1 MKISF
6 LLHNG
11 YGIGGT
17 IRTTFNLAGALAGR
31 HDVEIV
37 SVLRHREQPHLTLD
51 PRVRM
56 RTLVDLLTEQ
66 DDPRHGRPSRVFPS
80 GDTRRAQ
87 YSELTDERIA
97 AALGSLDAD
106 VVIGTRAGL
115 NVHLAR
121 QAPDRVVK
129 VAQEH
134 LTLDSHPSRMRTAMR
149 RVYHRLDG
157 ITTVTEA
164 DAASYRRKMRLPRVR
179 VEALPNSVPEP
190 VLPPADGRA
199 RVVIAAGRLHKV
211 KRYDRLIESWAL
223 LAERFPDW
231 QLRIYGHG
239 PERDRLRQRIDELA
253 LNDQVFLMGPATPL
267 EAEWVKGSLAVMT
280 SEFESFGMTIVE
292 AMRCGL
298 PVVSTDCPNGPREII
313 EDGVDGLLVPVGDPR
328 ALAAGLERLMADE
341 ALRRRMGRQAL
352 ENAARFD
359 PVPVV
364 DRAEAMFEEL
374 VAARRGG
381 APRRAGGGRR
391 GLGAALVSRGH
402 AVRDLTLA
410 AGAATLKTVRRER

>member
-31 HDVEIV
+31 HDIEIV

-190 VLPPADGRA
+190 VLPPADGRT

-231 QLRIYGHG
+231 RLRIYGHG
-239 PERDRLRQRIDELA
+239 PERDRLRRRIDELA

-341 ALRRRMGRQAL
+341 ALRQRMGRQAL

-391 GLGAALVSRGH
+391 GIGAALVSRGH

>member
-37 SVLRHREQPHLTLD
+37 SVLRHRERPHLTLD

-56 RTLVDLLTEQ
+56 RALVDLLTEQ

-97 AALGSLDAD
+97 AALGTVDAD

-115 NVHLAR
+115 NIHLAR

-149 RVYHRLDG
+149 RVYHRLNG

-179 VEALPNSVPEP
+179 VEALPNSVPQP

-199 RVVIAAGRLHKV
+199 RVVIAAGRLHRV

-267 EAEWVKGSLAVMT
+267 EAEWVKGSIAVMT

-341 ALRRRMGRQAL
+341 ALRQHMGRQAL
-352 ENAARFD
+352 GNAARFD

-364 DRAEAMFEEL
+364 DRAEAMFEDL

-381 APRRAGGGRR
+381 APRRAGGARR
-391 GLGAALVSRGH
+391 GIGAALVSRGH

>member
-267 EAEWVKGSLAVMT
+267 EAEWVKGSIAVMT

-341 ALRRRMGRQAL
+341 ALRQRMGRQAL
-352 ENAARFD
+352 GNAARFD

-391 GLGAALVSRGH
+391 GFGAALVSRGH

>member
-211 KRYDRLIESWAL
+211 KRYDRLIDSWAL

-364 DRAEAMFEEL
+364 DRAEAMFGEL

>member
-267 EAEWVKGSLAVMT
+267 EAEWVKGSIAVMT